1 MMQFY
6 ICNCLLPEL
15 DLCRLVENF
24 KKKKKEEKRED
35 ILCQSSAVPEPQ
47 TVSQ

>member
-24 KKKKKEEKRED
+24 KKKKKRRKEK
-35 ILCQSSAVPEPQ
+35 IYCVKALQSQSPKQ
-47 TVSQ
+47 